1 MEAAQAPAA
10 QEGPDRRP
18 RAIDQV
24 WAQRFLIAVRCQHA
38 GAERERSLRR
48 IEKLN
53 VPCREEYLR
62 HRRDEIV
69 KEMNKPT
76 AVEATVEATVT
87 SDSESDAD
95 SDDTE
100 PEP

>member
-1 MEAAQAPAA
+1 MEAAQHPAA

-24 WAQRFLIAVRCQHA
+24 WAQQFLIAVRGQNA
-38 GAERERSLRR
+38 GAERDRSLRR
-48 IEKLN
+48 IERLN
-53 VPCREEYLR
+53 LPCREEYLR

-69 KEMNKPT
+69 KVMNKT
-76 AVEATVEATVT
+76 TVEPTPPEVT
-87 SDSESDAD
+87 AD
-95 SDDTE
+95 SVDPQPDPQ